1 MTQTADGVAQ
11 SWLETSD
18 AVLRGLNH
26 EFSNRLSLA
35 RLTPQLTALLA
46 SGEPGMQRMAA
57 DADRSED
64 LLNLLRLYRLMVFA
78 TGEQPEPL
86 LVSDNIV
93 DAVELFRHHTAFRD
107 LDVQVN
113 ADATIPP
120 VLMATGALTQALLL
134 LLCAA
139 ARGVA
144 HAQGET
150 SALLVEFSAT
160 ADSVLITVQ
169 ADGPPKSGG
178 PRASSTDGE
187 PPEFVALRYL
197 VRDVN
202 GGAKVT
208 PGGATL
214 SVGTL
219 LSLRQREKRG

>member
-1 MTQTADGVAQ
+1 
-11 SWLETSD
+11 
-18 AVLRGLNH
+18 
-26 EFSNRLSLA
+26 
-35 RLTPQLTALLA
+35 
-46 SGEPGMQRMAA
+46 MQRMAA

-93 DAVELFRHHTAFRD
+93 DAVELFRHHTSFRD
-107 LDVQVN
+107 LDVRVN

-139 ARGVA
+139 ARRAVLA
-144 HAQGET
+144 HGET
-150 SALLVEFSAT
+150 GTLLVEFAAT
-160 ADSVLITVQ
+160 ADSVFVTAQ
-169 ADGPPKSGG
+169 AD
-178 PRASSTDGE
+178 RASSADGE
-187 PPEFVALRYL
+187 APEFVALRHL

-202 GGAKVT
+202 GAAKAT
-208 PGGATL
+208 PTGATL

-219 LSLRQREKRG
+219 VSLRQREKRG

>member
-1 MTQTADGVAQ
+1 MTQLADGVAQ

-46 SGEPGMQRMAA
+46 SGEPGMQRVTA

-64 LLNLLRLYRLMVFA
+64 LLHLLRLYRLMVFG
-78 TGEQPEPL
+78 TGEQAEPL
-86 LVSDNIV
+86 LISDNIV
-93 DAVELFRHHTAFRD
+93 DAVDLFRHHTAFRD
-107 LDVQVN
+107 LDIRVN

-120 VLMATGALTQALLL
+120 VLMGTGALTQALLL

-139 ARGVA
+139 ARRVA
-144 HAQGET
+144 
-150 SALLVEFSAT
+150 LVRGDTGMLVVDFTAT
-160 ADSVLITVQ
+160 ADSVRIAVR
-169 ADGPPKSGG
+169 ADGLAESGG
-178 PRASSTDGE
+178 AGATHADE
-187 PPEFVALRYL
+187 EAPELVALRYL

-202 GGAKVT
+202 GAAECTPAGA
-208 PGGATL
+208 AL

-219 LSLRQREKRG
+219 VSLRQREKRG